1 MEDSQ
6 ESPLKKYKRQ
16 PKVYIDL
23 PSKGR
28 YSPSGTV
35 VNDVYT
41 QLAVYSMTAANEIL
55 FKTPDALINGEA
67 TAKSITGCI
76 PSIVDPWNIPTIDI
90 DTILIAIRMATYG
103 PKMNVQ
109 AKCPH
114 CKTTNS
120 YDIDLQELLNHYA
133 VCEYKDTIYLDK
145 FTIKTKPTTY
155 KQLTENQKKSVQLQR
170 SLSLHVDKIE
180 DEEEKNK
187 FVDNILTQV
196 AEEGI
201 RIVFDNIEYIEV
213 DGERETRRSE
223 IIEFMSGSDVW
234 IYKAVKSHLETNSQ
248 KWRTPTQ
255 TVKCGNEECKKDHK
269 LNISLDQSDF
279 FGRG

>member
-1 MEDSQ
+1 MEASQ

-23 PSKGR
+23 PSKGK

-41 QLAVYSMTAANEIL
+41 QLAVYSMTAANEVL

-67 TAKSITGCI
+67 TAKNISGCI
-76 PSIVDPWNIPTIDI
+76 PSITDPWNIPTIDI

-103 PKMNVQ
+103 SKMNVQ
-109 AKCPH
+109 ATCPH
-114 CKTTNS
+114 CKTTNA
-120 YDIDLQELLNHYA
+120 YDIDLQELLNYYST
-133 VCEYKDTIYLDK
+133 CDYKDTIYLDK
-145 FTIKTKPTTY
+145 FTIKTRPLSY
-155 KQLTENQKKSVQLQR
+155 KQLTDNQKKSVQLQR
-170 SLSLHVDKIE
+170 ALALQADKIVDE
-180 DEEEKNK
+180 DEKNK
-187 FVDNILTQV
+187 FIDTILTQV

-201 RIVFDNIEYIEV
+201 KIVFDNIEYIEV
-213 DGERETRRSE
+213 DGSREDRRSE
-223 IIEFMSGSDVW
+223 IIDFMSGTDVW
-234 IYKAVKSHLETNSQ
+234 IFKAVKSHLETNSQ

-255 TVKCGNEECKKDHK
+255 IVKCGNDECKKDHK
-269 LNISLDQSDF
+269 LSISLDQSDF